1 VRYRWSPKGR
11 KHLGDV
17 HIRDRIVDLAQQQGV
32 ESEGALGTF
41 VVESLYDIHQGVRV
55 VLKWGSNKGVIA
67 GALAAGAL
75 LLVPAIASAKPE
87 ARKRPPAVSVSFD
100 RVTSFTPATADPR
113 LAAEFANKTS
123 IADFK
128 FTPAAPK
135 GRPSQIRVAIR
146 ARGADVASGRTA
158 DLASASVNSA
168 IGALAPASYNLGV
181 AVGWR
186 RFAVT
191 GEVAKTRNSSLAFAG
206 RESAV
211 VGVNYSLNRRLT
223 TRVAASAERTDG
235 SRAPAL
241 GNEKGYAVDVGG
253 AYSLTRNIAVT
264 GGVRYKIEQD
274 RVSAQKDER
283 RDSQA
288 VYVGTAFKF

>member
-1 VRYRWSPKGR
+1 MLMRGNR
-11 KHLGDV
+11 KT
-17 HIRDRIVDLAQQQGV
+17 RIA
-32 ESEGALGTF
+32 A
-41 VVESLYDIHQGVRV
+41 
-55 VLKWGSNKGVIA
+55 
-67 GALAAGAL
+67 ALAAGAM

-87 ARKRPPAVSVSFD
+87 AKKRPPAVSFSFD
-100 RVTSFTPATADPR
+100 RVTSFTPASADPR
-113 LAAEFANKTS
+113 LAAEFANKAS
-123 IADFK
+123 AGDFK

-146 ARGADVASGRTA
+146 ARVADPAGRNDPAAT
-158 DLASASVNSA
+158 SSA
-168 IGALAPASYNLGV
+168 IGALAPASYNLGL

-191 GEVAKTRNSSLAFAG
+191 GEVGKTRTASLGLGG
-206 RESAV
+206 RETAV
-211 VGVNYSLNRRLT
+211 VGVNYSLKRFT
-223 TRVAASAERTDG
+223 GRVAATAERADG
-235 SRAPAL
+235 TQAPAL
-241 GNEKGYAVDVGG
+241 GRQQDYAVDVGG

-274 RVSAQKDER
+274 RASAVKDDR

>member
-1 VRYRWSPKGR
+1 VF
-11 KHLGDV
+11 
-17 HIRDRIVDLAQQQGV
+17 
-32 ESEGALGTF
+32 T
-41 VVESLYDIHQGVRV
+41 
-55 VLKWGSNKGVIA
+55 WGKYSGKIA
-67 GALAAGAL
+67 GALATCAL
-75 LLVPAIASAKPE
+75 LIVPAIASAKPE
-87 ARKRPPAVSVSFD
+87 TKKRPPAVSVSFD
-100 RVTSFTPATADPR
+100 RVTSFTPAAADPK
-113 LAAEFANKTS
+113 LAAEFANKAS
-123 IADFK
+123 AADFK

-146 ARGADVASGRTA
+146 ARGADVASGRAA
-158 DLASASVNSA
+158 DLASASATSA

-191 GEVAKTRNSSLAFAG
+191 GEVGKTREASLTFGG
-206 RESAV
+206 RETAV

-223 TRVAASAERTDG
+223 TRVAASAERTDDNH
-235 SRAPAL
+235 APAL
-241 GNEKGYAVDVGG
+241 GRERGYAVDVGG
-253 AYSLTRNIAVT
+253 AFSLTRNIDVT

-274 RVSAQKDER
+274 RVSALKDER